1 MNGFSE
7 KQLQVLAFPNS
18 KYDALICDGA
28 IRSGKTSVMSAAFIL
43 WAMRNFNKKNF
54 GICSKTDKTCLRNV
68 IRPLLAMRYM
78 QEHFSMQLRITS
90 GDLIISTGKRTNTF
104 YIYGGKDET
113 SYQKIQGVTLAGVFL
128 DEVALMPRLFVEQ
141 ALARCSV
148 DGRKYFF
155 NCNPEGQ
162 THWFYQE
169 WIKKAADHNALR
181 LHFSMDDNPGLSE
194 EIKSG
199 YANTYS
205 GVFYDRYVLGLWV
218 TADGLVYDN
227 FSEKDC
233 VLNEEPDTIGDYFV
247 SSDFGIQNATTFHL
261 WRRIAGTDDWLC
273 LKEYYYSGREERKQK
288 TVSELIDDLQVM
300 LGAIKPK
307 QIIIDPSAAALKV
320 EARKRGYHV
329 KDADNDVINGIAQVS
344 TMLLQRR
351 LKFMDTCQY
360 TIAEFKTYAW
370 DEKAAERGEEKPVK
384 ESDHC
389 MDSVRY
395 FVKTKRLVQK
405 TQSALDAKMARGN
418 YMM

>member
-1 MNGFSE
+1 MNGFSK
-7 KQLQVLAFPNS
+7 KQLQVLAFPDSN
-18 KYDALICDGA
+18 YDALICDGA
-28 IRSGKTSVMSAAFIL
+28 IRSGKTSVMSAVFVL
-43 WAMRNFNKKNF
+43 WAMRNFNQKNF

-104 YIYGGKDET
+104 YIYGGKDEA

-128 DEVALMPRLFVEQ
+128 DEVALMPRSFVEQ

-169 WIKKAADHNALR
+169 WILKADAHNALR
-181 LHFSMDDNPGLSE
+181 LHFNMDDNPGLSE
-194 EIKSG
+194 KIKEG
-199 YANTYS
+199 YESTYS
-205 GVFYDRYVLGLWV
+205 GVFYDRYVRGLWV
-218 TADGLVYDN
+218 TADGLVYDQ
-227 FSEKDC
+227 FSETDC
-233 VLNEEPDTIGDYFV
+233 VLDEEPETIGDYFV

-288 TVSELIDDLQVM
+288 TVSELVDDLQKM
-300 LGAIKPK
+300 LGAVVPK

-320 EARKRGYHV
+320 EVRKRGYHA

-344 TMLLQRR
+344 TMLLQHR
-351 LKFMDTCQY
+351 LKFMNTCKY

-370 DEKAAERGEEKPVK
+370 DEKATERGEEKPIK

-405 TQSALDAKMARGN
+405 TISALDAKAAQGG

>member
-1 MNGFSE
+1 MSGFSK
-7 KQLQVLAFPNS
+7 KQLQVLAFPDS
-18 KYDALICDGA
+18 SFDALICDGA
-28 IRSGKTSVMSAAFIL
+28 IRSGKTSVMSAVFVL
-43 WAMRNFNKKNF
+43 WAMRNFNQKNF

-90 GDLIISTGKRTNTF
+90 GDLVISTGKRTNTF
-104 YIYGGKDET
+104 YIYGGKDEA

-128 DEVALMPRLFVEQ
+128 DEVALMPRSFVEQ

-169 WIKKAADHNALR
+169 WILKADAHNALR

-194 EIKSG
+194 KIKEG
-199 YANTYS
+199 YENTYS
-205 GVFYDRYVLGLWV
+205 GVFYDRYVRGLWV
-218 TADGLVYDN
+218 TADGLVYDQ
-227 FSEKDC
+227 FSETDC
-233 VLNEEPDTIGDYFV
+233 VLDEEPETNGDYFV

-288 TVSELIDDLQVM
+288 TVSELVDDLQKM
-300 LGAIKPK
+300 LGAVVPK

-320 EARKRGYHV
+320 EVRKRGYHA

-344 TMLLQRR
+344 TMLLQHR
-351 LKFMDTCQY
+351 LKFMNTCKY

-370 DEKAAERGEEKPVK
+370 DEKATERGEEKPIK

-405 TQSALDAKMARGN
+405 TISALDAKVAQGG

>member
-1 MNGFSE
+1 MSRLSK
-7 KQLQVLAFPNS
+7 KQLQVLAFPSS

-28 IRSGKTSVMSAAFIL
+28 IRSGKSSVMSVAFIL
-43 WAMRNFNKKNF
+43 WAMREFNGKNF

-68 IRPLLAMRYM
+68 IRPLMAMQYM
-78 QEHFSMQLRITS
+78 QKHFSMQLRITS
-90 GDLIISTGKRTNTF
+90 GDFVVSDGKHTNTF
-104 YIYGGKDET
+104 YIYGGKDEA
-113 SYQKIQGVTLAGVFL
+113 SYQKIQGVTLAGIFL
-128 DEVALMPRLFVEQ
+128 DEVALMPKSFVEQ

-162 THWFYQE
+162 THWFYRE
-169 WIKKAADHNALR
+169 WIKKADEHNALR

-194 EIKSG
+194 KIKNG
-199 YANTYS
+199 YENTYS

-218 TADGLVYDN
+218 TADGLIYDN

-233 VLNEEPDTIGDYFV
+233 VLHDEPDTIGDYFV

-261 WRRIAGTDDWLC
+261 WRRVAGTDDWLC

-288 TVSELIDDLQVM
+288 TVAELVDDLQAM
-300 LGAIKPK
+300 LGTIRPK
-307 QIIIDPSAAALKV
+307 QIIIDPSATALKV
-320 EARKRGYHV
+320 EVRKRGYHV
-329 KDADNDVINGIAQVS
+329 KDADNDVINGISQVS

-351 LKFMDTCQY
+351 LKFMNTCKY

-370 DEKAAERGEEKPVK
+370 DEKAADRGEEKPVK

-389 MDSVRY
+389 MDSIRY

-405 TQSALDAKMARGN
+405 TMAALDAKMASGN
-418 YMM
+418 YML